1 MQIILT
7 SAKIMNAAADV
18 AVPFAT
24 QPAFETEAN
33 ELALSLASWSV
44 AELMQA
50 FQCSESLAH
59 DNQQRF
65 QSFFNAAEKLP
76 AILAYHGE
84 AYKHLRAETF
94 TSAQFQ
100 QAQRHLFIISLLYGL
115 LRPLDLIHP
124 YRMEG
129 NVRLPATQ
137 GQTLFAFWREQ
148 LTDVL
153 IHAVQ
158 ADDGVLVHLASAEYE
173 HLFDWRRVQR
183 EVRVVQPLFYVE
195 KGDKMRVMP
204 LYAKRCRGA
213 MTRQILQ
220 KGWQQPADLPQ
231 FAYEG
236 FAFAPHYGDENHPHF
251 IWKQG

>member
-1 MQIILT
+1 
-7 SAKIMNAAADV
+7 
-18 AVPFAT
+18 
-24 QPAFETEAN
+24 
-33 ELALSLASWSV
+33 
-44 AELMQA
+44 
-50 FQCSESLAH
+50 
-59 DNQQRF
+59 
-65 QSFFNAAEKLP
+65 
-76 AILAYHGE
+76 
-84 AYKHLRAETF
+84 
-94 TSAQFQ
+94 
-100 QAQRHLFIISLLYGL
+100 
-115 LRPLDLIHP
+115 
-124 YRMEG
+124 MEG

-137 GQTLFAFWREQ
+137 GQTLFAFWHER
-148 LTDVL
+148 LTDML

-195 KGDKMRVMP
+195 KGDKMRVMA

-220 KGWQQPADLPQ
+220 KGWQQPADLLQ

-236 FAFAPHYGDENHPHF
+236 FAFAPHYGDEKHPHF